1 MKFAVWPS
9 ELDSRLSRK
18 YGRTVP
24 KNVAVNAPKLS
35 EIEDAAVILG
45 MKVVE
50 KDHSKLNPRL
60 SGLDEELRTY
70 GFLRIESPYGKGKS
84 LKMIAEKIRELR
96 SRTKSGKGKAKRKR
110 K

>member
-1 MKFAVWPS
+1 MRFVVWPS
-9 ELDSRLSRK
+9 ELDSRLSRR
-18 YGRTVP
+18 YGRAVP
-24 KNVAVNAPKLS
+24 KNLAVEAPKFS
-35 EIEDAAVILG
+35 EIEDAVVILG
-45 MKVVE
+45 MNVVE

-70 GFLRIESPYGKGKS
+70 GFLVVESPYGKGKS

-96 SRTKSGKGKAKRKR
+96 SRAKPKKGKTKKRR

>member
-9 ELDSRLSRK
+9 ELDARLSRK

-24 KNVAVNAPKLS
+24 KNVAVDAPKIS
-35 EIEDAAVILG
+35 EIEDAVLILG

-50 KDHSKLNPRL
+50 KDSSKLNPRL
-60 SGLDEELRTY
+60 SGLDEELRTP

-96 SRTKSGKGKAKRKR
+96 SKAKKSKAKRKR
-110 K
+110 R

>member
-9 ELDSRLSRK
+9 ELDARLSRK
-18 YGRTVP
+18 YGRAVP
-24 KNVAVNAPKLS
+24 KNVAVDAPKLS
-35 EIEDAAVILG
+35 EIEDALVILG

-50 KDHSKLNPRL
+50 KDDGKLNPRL

-70 GFLRIESPYGKGKS
+70 GFLRVESPYGKRKS

-96 SRTKSGKGKAKRKR
+96 SRAKSKKKPKRKR
-110 K
+110 R